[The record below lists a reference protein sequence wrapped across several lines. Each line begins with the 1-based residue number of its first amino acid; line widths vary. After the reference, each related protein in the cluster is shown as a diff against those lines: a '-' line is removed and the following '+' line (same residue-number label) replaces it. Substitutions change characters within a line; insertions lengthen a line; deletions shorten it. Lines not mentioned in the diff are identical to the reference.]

1 MAADVPE
8 TLKETKD
15 AFILHCAIGCRVGDF
30 QKMTMDNVAVSPEG
44 IPYIHYL
51 PQKTKNT
58 QGDNHEVETPLMQS
72 ALEIIKKTGFNL
84 PILRYPSGKS
94 GYNKKIKQLLEVAG
108 IDRKVAVFDE
118 AAGENKYLPLY
129 EVGSSKLARKTHV
142 DLMNKVQVDL
152 YAAGLHRQGS
162 KAVLRYT
169 MLELK
174 DRFALMCAAF
184 GEEQYKVDDRFEVV
198 SV

>member
-1 MAADVPE
+1 M
-8 TLKETKD
+8 
-15 AFILHCAIGCRVGDF
+15 
-30 QKMTMDNVAVSPEG
+30 
-44 IPYIHYL
+44 
-51 PQKTKNT
+51 
-58 QGDNHEVETPLMQS
+58 
-72 ALEIIKKTGFNL
+72 
-84 PILRYPSGKS
+84 
-94 GYNKKIKQLLEVAG
+94 
-108 IDRKVAVFDE
+108 FDE

-142 DLMNKVQVDL
+142 DLMNKVQLDL

-184 GEEQYKVDDRFEVV
+184 GEEQYMVGEDLEILDK
-198 SV
+198 